1 MNEFTQLIEDKFDE
15 FSNKYFNKEPK
26 KLYEPLAYT
35 MESGGKRI
43 RPQLALLA
51 CKLFGGD
58 INKALLPAYGVELF
72 HNFTLLHDDIMDD
85 SELRRGKLSV
95 FKKYGLNSGILSG
108 DLMMVLAL
116 KLASEDENGVN
127 KDMYDLMVRTS
138 IELYEG
144 QQYDVDF
151 EDRND
156 VREEEYL
163 KMIELKTSVL
173 IACALQIGAIV
184 AGASDD
190 YQSKIYEYGRNIG
203 LSFQIQDDYLDT
215 FGDEKVG
222 KKIGG
227 DILNNKKTLLLIS
240 ALQKANL
247 EQKTSLE
254 KWIATE
260 DNDAEKIKAISKL
273 YIETGAMEYC
283 KNLSKAHFDKAIIYL
298 NEIENCNPIAKK
310 QIFEV
315 AQLIINRNF

>member
-1 MNEFTQLIEDKFDE
+1 MNEFTAIIETKFKE
-15 FSNKYFNKEPK
+15 FSDKYFNKEPK

-43 RPQLALLA
+43 RPQLTLLV

-58 INKALLPAYGVELF
+58 IEKALLPAYGVELF
-72 HNFTLLHDDIMDD
+72 HNFTLLHDDIMDNSD
-85 SELRRGKLSV
+85 LRRGMPTV

-127 KDMYDLMVRTS
+127 KDMYDLMIRTS

-151 EDRND
+151 EERND
-156 VREEEYL
+156 VRAEEYL

-173 IACALQIGAIV
+173 IACAMQIGAII
-184 AGASDD
+184 ANASED
-190 YQSKIYEYGRNIG
+190 YQSKIYEFGRNIG

-215 FGDEKVG
+215 FGDSKVG

-240 ALQKANL
+240 ALQKADYT
-247 EQKTSLE
+247 QKEALN
-254 KWIATE
+254 KWISTS
-260 DNDAEKIKAISKL
+260 DNDEEKIAAVTKL
-273 YIETGAMEYC
+273 YLDTGAMEYC
-283 KNLSKAHFDKAIIYL
+283 KELSKTYFNKAIVSL
-298 NEIENCNPIAKK
+298 NEIENCDPIAKK

-315 AQLIINRNF
+315 AKLIINRKF

>member
-1 MNEFTQLIEDKFDE
+1 MNEFTSLIETKFE
-15 FSNKYFNKEPK
+15 EYSNRYFNKEPK
-26 KLYEPLAYT
+26 RLYEPLAYT
-35 MESGGKRI
+35 MGSGGKRI
-43 RPQLALLA
+43 RSQLTLLV
-51 CKLFGGD
+51 CKLFNGD
-58 INKALLPAYGVELF
+58 ITKALLPAYGVELF
-72 HNFTLLHDDIMDD
+72 HNFTLLHDDIMDN

-127 KDMYDLMVRTS
+127 KEMYNLMVQTS

-144 QQYDVDF
+144 QQFDVDF
-151 EDRND
+151 EERND
-156 VREEEYL
+156 VSQKEYL

-173 IACALQIGAIV
+173 IACAMQIGAII
-184 AGASDD
+184 AGANSE
-190 YQSKIYEYGRNIG
+190 YQNKIYEFGRNIG

-240 ALQKANL
+240 ALQKANTL
-247 EQKTSLE
+247 QKTELE
-254 KWIATE
+254 KWLETSNN
-260 DNDAEKIKAISKL
+260 DNEKIKAVSKL

-283 KNLSKAHFDKAIIYL
+283 KNLSTKYFNDAIVYL
-298 NEIENCNPIAKK
+298 NEIENCDPLAKK

-315 AQLIINRNF
+315 AQLIINREF

>member
-1 MNEFTQLIEDKFDE
+1 MNEFTAIIETKFKE
-15 FSNKYFNKEPK
+15 FSDKYFNKEPK

-43 RPQLALLA
+43 RPQLTLLV

-58 INKALLPAYGVELF
+58 IEKALLPAYGVELF
-72 HNFTLLHDDIMDD
+72 HNFTLLHDDIMDNSD
-85 SELRRGKLSV
+85 LRRGMPTV

-127 KDMYDLMVRTS
+127 KDMYDLMIRTS

-151 EDRND
+151 EERND
-156 VREEEYL
+156 VRAEEYL

-173 IACALQIGAIV
+173 IACAMQIGAII
-184 AGASDD
+184 ANASED
-190 YQSKIYEYGRNIG
+190 YQSKIYEFGRNIG

-215 FGDEKVG
+215 FGDSKVG

-240 ALQKANL
+240 ALQKADDT
-247 EQKTSLE
+247 QKEALN
-254 KWIATE
+254 KWISTS
-260 DNDAEKIKAISKL
+260 DNDVEKIAAVTKL
-273 YIETGAMEYC
+273 YLDTGAMEYC
-283 KNLSKAHFDKAIIYL
+283 KELSKTYFNKAIVYL
-298 NEIENCNPIAKK
+298 NEIENCDPIAKK

-315 AQLIINRNF
+315 AKLIINRKF

>member
-1 MNEFTQLIEDKFDE
+1 MNEFASLIETKFTEYSD
-15 FSNKYFNKEPK
+15 KYFNKEPK

-43 RPQLALLA
+43 RPQLTLLV
-51 CKLFGGD
+51 CKLFNGD
-58 INKALLPAYGVELF
+58 TDKALLPSYGVELF

-127 KDMYDLMVRTS
+127 KEMYELMVRTS

-151 EDRND
+151 EERND
-156 VREEEYL
+156 VKQEEYL
-163 KMIELKTSVL
+163 KMIELKTAVL
-173 IACALQIGAIV
+173 IACAMQIGAII
-184 AGASDD
+184 AGANKD
-190 YQSKIYEYGRNIG
+190 YQYKIYEFGRNIG

-240 ALQKANL
+240 ALQKSTN
-247 EQKTSLE
+247 EQRIELE
-254 KWIATE
+254 KWINTY
-260 DNDAEKIKAISKL
+260 DNDDAKIEAVSKL
-273 YIETGAMEYC
+273 YIETGAMKYC
-283 KNLSKAHFDKAIIYL
+283 KELSKKYFNDAIEYL
-298 NEIENCNPIAKK
+298 NKIDNCNPVAKK

-315 AQLIINRNF
+315 AQLIINRKF

>member
-1 MNEFTQLIEDKFDE
+1 MNEFASLIETKFTE
-15 FSNKYFNKEPK
+15 YSNQFFNKEPK

-43 RPQLALLA
+43 RPQLALLV

-58 INKALLPAYGVELF
+58 IDKAMLPAYGVELF
-72 HNFTLLHDDIMDD
+72 HNFTLLHDDIMDN
-85 SELRRGKLSV
+85 SELRRGRLSV
-95 FKKYGLNSGILSG
+95 FKKFGLNSGILSG

-127 KDMYDLMVRTS
+127 KDMYELMVQTS

-156 VREEEYL
+156 VRQEEYL

-173 IACALQIGAIV
+173 IACAMQIGAII
-184 AGASDD
+184 AGASVD
-190 YQSKIYEYGRNIG
+190 YQSKIYEFGRNIG

-215 FGDEKVG
+215 FGDEQVG

-240 ALQKANL
+240 ALQKADAKQL
-247 EQKTSLE
+247 EALN
-254 KWIATE
+254 KWIAT
-260 DNDAEKIKAISKL
+260 DNDDDAKIKAVSQL
-273 YIETGAMEYC
+273 YIDTGAMEYC
-283 KNLSKAHFDKAIIYL
+283 RDLSKKYFDDAIVYL
-298 NEIENCNPIAKK
+298 NQIEDCDPIAKK

-315 AQLIINRNF
+315 AQLIINRAF

>member
-1 MNEFTQLIEDKFDE
+1 
-15 FSNKYFNKEPK
+15 
-26 KLYEPLAYT
+26 

-43 RPQLALLA
+43 RPQLALLV

-58 INKALLPAYGVELF
+58 IDKAMLPAYGVELF
-72 HNFTLLHDDIMDD
+72 HNFTLLHDDIMDN
-85 SELRRGKLSV
+85 SELRRGRLSV
-95 FKKYGLNSGILSG
+95 FKKFGLNSGILSG

-116 KLASEDENGVN
+116 KLASEDENGLN
-127 KDMYDLMVRTS
+127 KDMYELMVQTS

-156 VREEEYL
+156 VRQEEYL

-173 IACALQIGAIV
+173 IACAMQIGAII
-184 AGASDD
+184 AGASVD
-190 YQSKIYEYGRNIG
+190 YQSKIYEFGRNIG

-215 FGDEKVG
+215 FGDEQVG

-240 ALQKANL
+240 ALQKADAKQL
-247 EQKTSLE
+247 EALN
-254 KWIATE
+254 KWIAT
-260 DNDAEKIKAISKL
+260 DNDDDAKIKAVSQL
-273 YIETGAMEYC
+273 YIDTGAMEYC
-283 KNLSKAHFDKAIIYL
+283 RDLSKKYFDDAIVYL
-298 NEIENCNPIAKK
+298 NQIEDCDPIAKK

-315 AQLIINRNF
+315 AQLIINRAF

>member
-1 MNEFTQLIEDKFDE
+1 MNEFTSLIETKFAEYSD
-15 FSNKYFNKEPK
+15 NYFNKEPK

-35 MESGGKRI
+35 MKSGGKRI
-43 RPQLALLA
+43 RPQLALLV
-51 CKLFGGD
+51 CKLFRGD
-58 INKALLPAYGVELF
+58 IEKALLPAYGVELF

-85 SELRRGKLSV
+85 SELRRGKLTV
-95 FKKYGLNSGILSG
+95 FKKFGLNSGILSG

-127 KDMYDLMVRTS
+127 KDMYELMVRTS

-156 VREEEYL
+156 VRQEEYL

-173 IACALQIGAIV
+173 IACAMQIGAII
-184 AGASDD
+184 AGASQD
-190 YQSKIYEYGRNIG
+190 YQNKIYEFGRNIG

-240 ALQKANL
+240 ALQKADSTQRV
-247 EQKTSLE
+247 ELE
-254 KWIATE
+254 KWLGISN
-260 DNDAEKIKAISKL
+260 NDDEKIKAITKL
-273 YIETGAMEYC
+273 YIDTGAMEYC
-283 KNLSKAHFDKAIIYL
+283 KDLSKKYFNDAINYL
-298 NEIENCNPIAKK
+298 NQIDDCDPIAKK

-315 AQLIINRNF
+315 AKLIINRKF

>member
-1 MNEFTQLIEDKFDE
+1 MNEFASLIETKFTE
-15 FSNKYFNKEPK
+15 YSNQFFNKEPK

-43 RPQLALLA
+43 RPQLALLV

-58 INKALLPAYGVELF
+58 IDKAMLPAYGVELF
-72 HNFTLLHDDIMDD
+72 HNFTLLHDDIMDN
-85 SELRRGKLSV
+85 SELRRGRLSV
-95 FKKYGLNSGILSG
+95 FKKFGLNSGILSG

-116 KLASEDENGVN
+116 KLASEDENGLN
-127 KDMYDLMVRTS
+127 KDMYELMVQTS

-156 VREEEYL
+156 VRQEEYL

-173 IACALQIGAIV
+173 IACAMQIGAII
-184 AGASDD
+184 AGASV
-190 YQSKIYEYGRNIG
+190 GRNIG

-215 FGDEKVG
+215 FGDEQVG

-240 ALQKANL
+240 ALQKADAKQL
-247 EQKTSLE
+247 EALN
-254 KWIATE
+254 KWIAT
-260 DNDAEKIKAISKL
+260 DNDDDAKIKAVSQL
-273 YIETGAMEYC
+273 YIDTGAMEYC
-283 KNLSKAHFDKAIIYL
+283 RDLSKKYFDDAIVYL
-298 NEIENCNPIAKK
+298 NQIEDCDPIAKK

-315 AQLIINRNF
+315 AQLIINRAF

>member
-1 MNEFTQLIEDKFDE
+1 MNEFASLIETKFTE
-15 FSNKYFNKEPK
+15 YSNQFFNKEPK

-43 RPQLALLA
+43 RPQLALLV

-58 INKALLPAYGVELF
+58 IDKAMLPAYGVELF
-72 HNFTLLHDDIMDD
+72 HNFTLLHDDIMDN
-85 SELRRGKLSV
+85 SELRRGRLSV
-95 FKKYGLNSGILSG
+95 FKKFGLNSGILSG

-116 KLASEDENGVN
+116 KLASEDENGLN
-127 KDMYDLMVRTS
+127 KDMYELMVQTS

-156 VREEEYL
+156 VRQEEYL

-173 IACALQIGAIV
+173 IACAMQIGAII
-184 AGASDD
+184 AGASVD
-190 YQSKIYEYGRNIG
+190 YQSKIYEFGRNIG

-215 FGDEKVG
+215 FGDEQVG

-240 ALQKANL
+240 ALQKADAKQL
-247 EQKTSLE
+247 EALN
-254 KWIATE
+254 KWIAT
-260 DNDAEKIKAISKL
+260 DNDDDAKIKAVSQL
-273 YIETGAMEYC
+273 YIDTGAMEYC
-283 KNLSKAHFDKAIIYL
+283 RDLSKKYFDDAIVYL
-298 NEIENCNPIAKK
+298 NQIEDCDPIAKK

-315 AQLIINRNF
+315 AQLIINRAF

>member
-1 MNEFTQLIEDKFDE
+1 MNEFTAIIETKFKE
-15 FSNKYFNKEPK
+15 FSDKYFNKEPK

-43 RPQLALLA
+43 RPQLTLLV

-58 INKALLPAYGVELF
+58 IEKALLPAYGVELF
-72 HNFTLLHDDIMDD
+72 HNFTLLHDDIMDNSD
-85 SELRRGKLSV
+85 LRRGMPTV

-127 KDMYDLMVRTS
+127 KDMYDLMIRTS

-151 EDRND
+151 EERND
-156 VREEEYL
+156 VRAEEYL

-173 IACALQIGAIV
+173 IACAMQIGAII
-184 AGASDD
+184 ANASED
-190 YQSKIYEYGRNIG
+190 YQSKIYEFGRNIG

-215 FGDEKVG
+215 FGDSKVG

-240 ALQKANL
+240 ALQKADDT
-247 EQKTSLE
+247 QKEALS
-254 KWIATE
+254 KWINTS
-260 DNDAEKIKAISKL
+260 DNDEEKIAAVTKL
-273 YIETGAMEYC
+273 YLDTGAMEYC
-283 KNLSKAHFDKAIIYL
+283 KELSITYFNKAIVYL
-298 NEIENCNPIAKK
+298 NEIENCDPIAKK
-310 QIFEV
+310 QIFEI
-315 AQLIINRNF
+315 AKLIINRKF

>member
-1 MNEFTQLIEDKFDE
+1 MNEFAKLIETKFTE
-15 FSNKYFNKEPK
+15 YSKHYFHKEPK
-26 KLYEPLAYT
+26 RLYEPLAYT

-43 RPQLALLA
+43 RPQLTLLV

-58 INKALLPAYGVELF
+58 IEKALLPAYGVELF
-72 HNFTLLHDDIMDD
+72 HNFTLLHDDIMDN
-85 SELRRGKLSV
+85 SELRRGRLSV
-95 FKKYGLNSGILSG
+95 FKKFGLNSGILSG

-127 KDMYDLMVRTS
+127 KHMYELMVQTS

-156 VREEEYL
+156 VRQEEYL

-173 IACALQIGAIV
+173 IACAMQIGAII

-190 YQSKIYEYGRNIG
+190 YQSKIYEFGRNIG

-215 FGDEKVG
+215 FGDAKVG

-227 DILNNKKTLLLIS
+227 DILNNKKTLLLIA
-240 ALQKANL
+240 ALQKADATQL
-247 EQKTSLE
+247 EALN
-254 KWIATE
+254 KWIAT
-260 DNDAEKIKAISKL
+260 DNDDDAKIKAVSQL
-273 YIETGAMEYC
+273 YIDTGAMEYC
-283 KNLSKAHFDKAIIYL
+283 RDLSKKYFDDAITYL
-298 NEIENCNPIAKK
+298 NQIEDCDPIAKK
-310 QIFEV
+310 QIYEV
-315 AQLIINRNF
+315 AQLIINRAF

>member
-1 MNEFTQLIEDKFDE
+1 MNEFTAIIETKFKE
-15 FSNKYFNKEPK
+15 FSDKYFNKEPK

-43 RPQLALLA
+43 RPQLTLLV

-58 INKALLPAYGVELF
+58 IEKALLPAYGVELF
-72 HNFTLLHDDIMDD
+72 HNFTLLHDDIMDNSD
-85 SELRRGKLSV
+85 LRRGMPTV

-127 KDMYDLMVRTS
+127 KDMYDLMIRTS

-151 EDRND
+151 EERND
-156 VREEEYL
+156 VRAEEYL

-173 IACALQIGAIV
+173 IACAMQIGAII
-184 AGASDD
+184 ANASED
-190 YQSKIYEYGRNIG
+190 YQSKIYEFGRNIG

-215 FGDEKVG
+215 FGDSKVG

-240 ALQKANL
+240 ALQKADDT
-247 EQKTSLE
+247 QKEALN
-254 KWIATE
+254 KWISTS
-260 DNDAEKIKAISKL
+260 DNDVEKIAAVTKL
-273 YIETGAMEYC
+273 YLDTGAMEYC
-283 KNLSKAHFDKAIIYL
+283 KELSKTYFNKAIVYL
-298 NEIENCNPIAKK
+298 NEVENCDPIAKK

-315 AQLIINRNF
+315 AKLIINRKF

>member
-1 MNEFTQLIEDKFDE
+1 MNEFASLIESKFTGY
-15 FSNKYFNKEPK
+15 SNKFFNKEPK

-43 RPQLALLA
+43 RPQLVLLV

-58 INKALLPAYGVELF
+58 LEKAFLPAYGIELF
-72 HNFTLLHDDIMDD
+72 HNFTLLHDDIMDN
-85 SELRRGKLSV
+85 SELRRGRLSV
-95 FKKYGLNSGILSG
+95 FKKFGLNSGILSG

-156 VREEEYL
+156 VRQEEYL
-163 KMIELKTSVL
+163 KMIELKTAVL
-173 IACALQIGAIV
+173 IACAMQIGAIL
-184 AGASDD
+184 AEANAD
-190 YQSKIYEYGRNIG
+190 YQSKIYEFGRNIG

-215 FGDEKVG
+215 FGDVKVG

-240 ALQKANL
+240 ALQKATT
-247 EQKTSLE
+247 EQKISLNN
-254 KWIATE
+254 WIATS
-260 DNDAEKIKAISKL
+260 DNDEEKIKAVSQL
-273 YIETGAMEYC
+273 YIDTGAMEYC
-283 KNLSKAHFDKAIIYL
+283 RDLSKKYFDDAIVYL
-298 NEIENCNPIAKK
+298 NQIEDCNPIAKK

-315 AQLIINRNF
+315 AQLIINRAF

>member
-1 MNEFTQLIEDKFDE
+1 MNEFASIIETKFTE
-15 FSNKYFNKEPK
+15 YSNHFFNKEPK

-43 RPQLALLA
+43 RPQLVLLA
-51 CKLFGGD
+51 CKLFGGV
-58 INKALLPAYGVELF
+58 IEKALLPAYGVELF
-72 HNFTLLHDDIMDD
+72 HNFTLLHDDIMDN
-85 SELRRGKLSV
+85 SELRRGRLSV
-95 FKKYGLNSGILSG
+95 FKKFGLNSGILSG

-127 KDMYDLMVRTS
+127 KDMYNLMIRTS

-156 VREEEYL
+156 VRQEEYL

-173 IACALQIGAIV
+173 IACAMQIGAIV
-184 AGASDD
+184 AEASDD
-190 YQSKIYEYGRNIG
+190 YQSKIYEFGRNIG

-215 FGDEKVG
+215 FGDAKVG

-240 ALQKANL
+240 ALQKANTDQL
-247 EQKTSLE
+247 AALN
-254 KWIATE
+254 KWIATA
-260 DNDAEKIKAISKL
+260 DNDDAKIKAVTQL
-273 YIETGAMEYC
+273 YIDTGAMEYC
-283 KNLSKAHFDKAIIYL
+283 RDLSKKYFDDAIMYL
-298 NEIENCNPIAKK
+298 NEIEDCDPIAKK

-315 AQLIINRNF
+315 AQLIINRAF